1 MSWKK
6 GNESLAQSGM
16 LLTLDAVD
24 SDDEGQ
30 YTCIATNIVGS
41 DEASSDIALEGMF
54 CLSFYQLKQLFVN
67 VLALFKCGS
76 T

>member
-54 CLSFYQLKQLFVN
+54 CLSFLPTQLFVN